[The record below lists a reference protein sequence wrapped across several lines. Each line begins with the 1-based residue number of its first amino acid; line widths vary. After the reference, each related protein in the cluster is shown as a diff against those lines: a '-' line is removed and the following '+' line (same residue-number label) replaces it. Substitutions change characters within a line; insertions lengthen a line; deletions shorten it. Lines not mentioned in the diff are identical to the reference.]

1 MPVLQ
6 NDLGI
11 REAPFSLEEKLTIQ
25 QVRFVGARLRNLL
38 VRYETASRGERLRP
52 IEWAEWSAFID
63 AAYSCGF
70 VCNDSAEGMG
80 DREKTLVPEFIR
92 RLEGDL
98 GTIQTLCLCN
108 LRRILN
114 GIVRSER
121 WSDGGASTGGS
132 AVLVLITSRLGNAVA
147 GRLGG

>member
-6 NDLGI
+6 NDPGI

-52 IEWAEWSAFID
+52 IEWAEWSAFIN

-70 VCNDSAEGMG
+70 VCNDGAEGMG

-92 RLEGDL
+92 WLEGDL

-121 WSDGGASTGGS
+121 WSDGGAGTGGG
-132 AVLVLITSRLGNAVA
+132 AVWMLIMSRLGNAIA
-147 GRLGG
+147 RRLGG

>member
-6 NDLGI
+6 NDPNI

-25 QVRFVGARLRNLL
+25 QVRFVGAQLRNLL
-38 VRYETASRGERLRP
+38 VRHETSRSRRLRP
-52 IEWAEWSAFID
+52 IKWGEWSDFVD
-63 AAYSCGF
+63 AAYSCSF

>member
-6 NDLGI
+6 NDAGI
-11 REAPFSLEEKLTIQ
+11 REAAFSLEEKLTIQ
-25 QVRFVGARLRNLL
+25 QVRIVSARLRNLL
-38 VRYETASRGERLRP
+38 VWHETASCSTRLRP
-52 IEWAEWSAFID
+52 IKWSEWSNFVD

-80 DREKTLVPEFIR
+80 DWRKTLVPEFNR

-98 GTIQTLCLCN
+98 GTIQALCLRN

-114 GIVRSER
+114 GIVRIAR
-121 WSDGGASTGGS
+121 WSDGGVGTGGA
-132 AVLVLITSRLGNAVA
+132 AVWVLITSRLGDAVE

>member
-6 NDLGI
+6 NDPGI

-25 QVRFVGARLRNLL
+25 QVRFVGARFRNLL
-38 VRYETASRGERLRP
+38 VWHETASRSTRLRP
-52 IEWAEWSAFID
+52 IKWGEWSDFVD

-80 DREKTLVPEFIR
+80 DREKTLAPEFIR